1 LLTQVKFLLG
11 ISAFWI
17 AEPGGFLE
25 IWNILTGV
33 FGGRLLPLNLLPA
46 WLLTVGHVLPF
57 ASMYAFPMQLLLGEP
72 TTQEM
77 WSGFAIQ
84 TAWLLALSALVRWS
98 WKRGLI
104 AYEAYGG

>member
-1 LLTQVKFLLG
+1 
-11 ISAFWI
+11 
-17 AEPGGFLE
+17 
-25 IWNILTGV
+25 
-33 FGGRLLPLNLLPA
+33 
-46 WLLTVGHVLPF
+46 
-57 ASMYAFPMQLLLGEP
+57 MYAFPMQLLLGEP

-98 WKRGLI
+98 WKRGLV